1 MKRSGRVS
9 QLSAGHPYRGLAMF
23 DVIDFLENAGQDA
36 QWRQADTEA
45 RAAALAGAE
54 IPPELRAAMLA
65 GDAQGLNAVLGQ
77 VAFCCYI
84 NPAKQDE
91 DEGGQDDKDKKDKNG
106 ENKEEKNDNKPDS
119 VEKHPAKKS
128 GE

>member
-1 MKRSGRVS
+1 
-9 QLSAGHPYRGLAMF
+9 MF

-65 GDAQGLNAVLGQ
+65 GDAQGLQGLLGQ
-77 VAFCCYI
+77 SVFCCLI
-84 NPAKQDE
+84 SPAKPGEEQEECDGNCKEGDDQDA
-91 DEGGQDDKDKKDKNG
+91 DKDESEDADKG
-106 ENKEEKNDNKPDS
+106 DD
-119 VEKHPAKKS
+119 
-128 GE
+128 

>member
-1 MKRSGRVS
+1 
-9 QLSAGHPYRGLAMF
+9 MF
-23 DVIDFLENAGQDA
+23 DVIDFLESAGQDA

-45 RAAALAGAE
+45 RAAALAGVD
-54 IPPELRAAMLA
+54 IPPALRAAMLA
-65 GDAQGLNAVLGQ
+65 GDAQGLNALLGQ

-91 DEGGQDDKDKKDKNG
+91 DEGGQEDKDKEDKNG
-106 ENKEEKNDNKPDS
+106 ENDEEKNGNKS
-119 VEKHPAKKS
+119 GNLEKQPAKKS